1 MDGKSNFHFEIEW
14 AAKRGD
20 LVKIR
25 RHNYDG
31 ELLISY
37 GIIVGR
43 SDQDHEPGQ
52 LHMMPYAKVLDFSKR
67 TIEDMGPQLLEI
79 ISAA

>member
-1 MDGKSNFHFEIEW
+1 MDEPTNCCFEIEW
-14 AAKRGD
+14 AVKKGD

-37 GIIVGR
+37 GIILDR
-43 SDQDHEPGQ
+43 DDHSTDPGQ
-52 LHMMPYAKVLDFSKR
+52 LHLMPYAKVLDFSKH
-67 TIEDMGPQLLEI
+67 TIDLLGPQLLEI

>member
-1 MDGKSNFHFEIEW
+1 MDGKSNFHFEVEW

-25 RHNYDG
+25 RYNYDG
-31 ELLISY
+31 ELSISY
-37 GIIVGR
+37 GVILSRENGGADLQI
-43 SDQDHEPGQ
+43 H
-52 LHMMPYAKVLDFSKR
+52 LMPYAKVLDFGKR

>member
-1 MDGKSNFHFEIEW
+1 MDGKSNFHFEVEW

-25 RHNYDG
+25 RYNYNG
-31 ELLISY
+31 ELSISY
-37 GIIVGR
+37 GVILSRENGG
-43 SDQDHEPGQ
+43 SDLQIR
-52 LHMMPYAKVLDFSKR
+52 LMPYAKVLDFGKR

>member
-1 MDGKSNFHFEIEW
+1 MDGKSNFHFEVVW
-14 AAKRGD
+14 AAKKGD

-37 GIIVGR
+37 GIILSRGDEA
-43 SDQDHEPGQ
+43 SDPGQ
-52 LHMMPYAKVLDFSKR
+52 LHLMPYAKVLDFSNR
-67 TIEDMGPQLLEI
+67 TVEDLGPQLLEI

>member
-1 MDGKSNFHFEIEW
+1 MDGKSNFHFEVEW

-20 LVKIR
+20 LVKITR
-25 RHNYDG
+25 YDWDG
-31 ELLISY
+31 DKQISY
-37 GIIVGR
+37 GVIIERENGH
-43 SDQDHEPGQ
+43 DMGQ
-52 LHMMPYAKVLDFSKR
+52 IHLMPYAKVLDFGRR